1 MTPSHKIEAW
11 ARLLRITQALSTAVE
26 SDLKAAG
33 FPPIGWYDVLLELTR
48 AGDRGLRQFE
58 LRERLML
65 AQYTVS
71 RLIDRMERAGLVA
84 RAPCPE
90 DARGQILHPTD
101 AGLELIDEMWPIY
114 RDAIGERFASRLS
127 EEDTRFLNALL
138 RRMAP
143 EDDVSLL
150 PG

>member
-11 ARLLRITQALSTAVE
+11 ARLLRITQALSTVVE

-90 DARGQILHPTD
+90 DARGQILHVTD
-101 AGLELIDEMWPIY
+101 AGLELMDEMWPVY
-114 RDAIGERFASRLS
+114 RDAIAERFASRMT
-127 EEDTRFLNALL
+127 EEDTRVLNALL